1 MRQAVR
7 AMTATYAPLP
17 FEYETS
23 DFDRS
28 LQWRNFAKRR
38 NTRPAL
44 SRSLPLLFV
53 LRPAVALAAFLSL
66 TLSAAADCAFRV
78 GPAATP
84 ASVSKY
90 LPVLQSCEAADGRR
104 AMSIREMTIGGESVA
119 LLADPEALTTR
130 LERLAC
136 WTCRD
141 ASEDEL
147 ASTRM
152 GRAIAASAE
161 APGIAHRGFLQNAG
175 LTRGAKPGAFVTG
188 DLCPSPK
195 PLDRAFFTRLAA
207 TGPHTPVALAVSG
220 LWLTYHPKDFR
231 WLAGQRDAGALDIV
245 WVDHT
250 YTHPYRRKLPNASN
264 YLLTRGVNP
273 EDEILRTEKL
283 IIASGETPSLFFRF
297 PGLVSSD
304 PLMEAVRRFH
314 LVTLGADAWRAIG
327 QKPGPGSIVLVHPN
341 GNEPFGLKVFSADV
355 ARGAIPKPLE
365 PLTAAPE

>member
-1 MRQAVR
+1 
-7 AMTATYAPLP
+7 
-17 FEYETS
+17 
-23 DFDRS
+23 
-28 LQWRNFAKRR
+28 
-38 NTRPAL
+38 
-44 SRSLPLLFV
+44 
-53 LRPAVALAAFLSL
+53 
-66 TLSAAADCAFRV
+66 
-78 GPAATP
+78 
-84 ASVSKY
+84 
-90 LPVLQSCEAADGRR
+90 
-104 AMSIREMTIGGESVA
+104 MSIREMTIGGESVA

>member
-1 MRQAVR
+1 
-7 AMTATYAPLP
+7 
-17 FEYETS
+17 
-23 DFDRS
+23 
-28 LQWRNFAKRR
+28 
-38 NTRPAL
+38 
-44 SRSLPLLFV
+44 
-53 LRPAVALAAFLSL
+53 
-66 TLSAAADCAFRV
+66 
-78 GPAATP
+78 
-84 ASVSKY
+84 
-90 LPVLQSCEAADGRR
+90 
-104 AMSIREMTIGGESVA
+104 MSIREMTIGGESVA
-119 LLADPEALTTR
+119 LMADPEALTTR

-141 ASEDEL
+141 AGEDEL
-147 ASTRM
+147 APTRM

-161 APGIAHRGFLQNAG
+161 APGVTHRGFLENAG

-195 PLDRAFFTRLAA
+195 PLDRGFFTRLAA

-220 LWLTYHPKDFR
+220 LWLAYHPKDFR
-231 WLAGQRDAGALDIV
+231 WLADQRDAGALDIV

-250 YTHPYRRKLPNASN
+250 YTHPYRRKLPDASN

-283 IIASGETPSLFFRF
+283 IIADGETPSLFFRF

-304 PLMEAVRRFH
+304 PLMQAVRRFH
-314 LVTLGADAWRAIG
+314 LVTLGADAWLAIG

-341 GNEPFGLKVFSADV
+341 GNEPFGLKLFSADV